1 MSSHRHPVNVFDR
14 GSTPDSAEIHGE
26 KKNVTARSSERQI
39 RSTTSTGFLGF
50 HGPQMSRIRMDHLM
64 R

>member
-1 MSSHRHPVNVFDR
+1 MPCHRHPVNVFDR
-14 GSTPDSAEIHGE
+14 GSTPDLAEIHGE

-39 RSTTSTGFLGF
+39 RSTTFTGFLGF
-50 HGPQMSRIRMDHLM
+50 NGPQTSQIHTDHLM